1 MRKCPHGIA
10 WAQNNSHEI
19 CPSALFTA
27 DAAGDMRLR
36 RPRYG
41 FRYRKQPCMI
51 IYACGRHSRSGQ
63 SPGCAKPVTVPDV
76 AVLSDF
82 GVDSWAEGRLMRIA
96 NVLRDKGT
104 VVTTV
109 PPGASVADLLAEMAQ
124 SSVGAVVVV
133 QGDAVVGMV
142 WERDV
147 VRLLHE
153 RGISLVST
161 LVSEIMNVDVIG
173 CLPTDEVDDILR
185 TMTERRI
192 RHLPVLVDSR
202 LSGIVSMG
210 DLVKAKIGELEANR
224 AFLESYIGA
233 P

>member
-1 MRKCPHGIA
+1 
-10 WAQNNSHEI
+10 
-19 CPSALFTA
+19 
-27 DAAGDMRLR
+27 
-36 RPRYG
+36 
-41 FRYRKQPCMI
+41 
-51 IYACGRHSRSGQ
+51 
-63 SPGCAKPVTVPDV
+63 
-76 AVLSDF
+76 
-82 GVDSWAEGRLMRIA
+82 MRIA
-96 NVLRDKGT
+96 NVLRAKGT

-109 PPGASVADLLAEMAQ
+109 PPGASVTDLLAAMAQ
-124 SSVGAVVVV
+124 SSVGAVVVLD
-133 QGDAVVGMV
+133 GEDVVGMV

-153 RGISLVST
+153 RGTSLVST
-161 LVSEIMNVDVIG
+161 AVSEIMNGDVIG

-192 RHLPVLVDSR
+192 RHLPVLIDDK

-233 P
+233 S